1 MYANKI
7 IKNIILVGSL
17 VLSLGFTGCAE
28 KEIEILTVQ
37 DERLHLNLSETE
49 QLKLKPV
56 NFYVITEDNKDSVFK
71 QIKSTNKD
79 VMLIGLTDEDYM
91 KMSENMILIQNYIL
105 EQKYIINSYKLYYE
119 SKDLSQVK

>member
-1 MYANKI
+1 MQNKI

-37 DERLHLNLSETE
+37 DERLHLNLSEPE

-56 NFYVITEDNKDSVFK
+56 NFYIITEDNKDSVFK

-79 VMLIGLTDEDYM
+79 AMLIGLTDEDYI

>member
-28 KEIEILTVQ
+28 KEIEILTIQ
-37 DERLHLNLSETE
+37 DERQHLNLSEPE

-79 VMLIGLTDEDYM
+79 AMLIGLTDEDYM

-105 EQKYIINSYKLYYE
+105 EQKYIINS
-119 SKDLSQVK
+119 

>member
-37 DERLHLNLSETE
+37 DERLHLNLSEPE

-56 NFYVITEDNKDSVFK
+56 NFYIITEDNKDSVFK

-79 VMLIGLTDEDYM
+79 AMLIGLTDEDYI